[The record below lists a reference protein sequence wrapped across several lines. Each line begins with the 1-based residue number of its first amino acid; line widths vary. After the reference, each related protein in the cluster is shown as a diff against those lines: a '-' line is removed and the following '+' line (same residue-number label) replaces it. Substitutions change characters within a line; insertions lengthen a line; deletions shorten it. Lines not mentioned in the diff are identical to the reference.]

1 MTSRPLPRRIDAEK
15 IQRGNM
21 SFVKNIAMWIP
32 APSMAFVGDVAP
44 SFRKASR
51 IATMQDSA
59 IRVIH

>member
-1 MTSRPLPRRIDAEK
+1 
-15 IQRGNM
+15 M

-51 IATMQDSA
+51 IATMHDSA
-59 IRVIH
+59 IRVIQ